1 MLRTRLPGTELRSPA
16 EVTDLVNYLAFILS
30 IGYSEI
36 IAWKIYLDNPSENE
50 GADKLSFV

>member
-50 GADKLSFV
+50 GAHKLSFV